1 MNIVLTDIDGEIIKA
16 WNKLPDRSTN
26 VTVFQGSIFEVE
38 CDAIV
43 SPANSFGF
51 MDGSLDF
58 AISEYFGWHIQERLQ
73 EAIKTKHNGELL
85 VGQVEIVPTDH
96 QSIPYVI
103 SAPTM
108 RVPMDIRGTLNPYLA
123 IRGVLLAIK
132 NGVFKDGTLVKDK
145 IKTIAFPGMGTGVGQ
160 ITPYVFA
167 KQMEQAI
174 EDIVREKY
182 EFPKTIWDAEKMHTN
197 INK

>member
-1 MNIVLTDIDGEIIKA
+1 MNIVLADIEGNLINA
-16 WNKLPDRSTN
+16 WNDIASNNDN
-26 VTVFQGSIFEVE
+26 VTTYQGSIFEVE
-38 CDAIV
+38 CDALV

-58 AISEYFGWHIQERLQ
+58 AISEFFGWHVQDRLQ
-73 EAIKTKHNGELL
+73 EAIKSKHNGELL

-96 QSIPYVI
+96 ASIPYVI

-108 RVPMDIRGTLNPYLA
+108 RVPLDVRGTANPYLA
-123 IRGVLLAIK
+123 IRGVLLAVK

-160 ITPYVFA
+160 ITPEVFA
-167 KQMEQAI
+167 KQMKQAV
-174 EDIVREKY
+174 EDVTEDKF
-182 EFPKTIWDAEKMHTN
+182 EFPKTIWEIEKKHKEMN
-197 INK
+197 